1 MAEGLQR
8 RIEYSDLK
16 FISSFA
22 MEKILDFQTWEVP
35 GEHARG
41 NFRLLLS
48 ENETG
53 INSMNAPIQL
63 LGQGNT
69 AGALFSGYPEKVE
82 IKEERGYRIADIQA
96 VSGTI
101 LLDQKKSNRVFQKK
115 VQTYMGIASAVT
127 ADTEHSAC
135 ILPGSDMRTGGTLIQ
150 YQETDWRFLKRMAS
164 QLGLSLVPDTSYYY
178 PRFYLGLPEGEKREL
193 GEIIS
198 CDLCFDGRYYAVS
211 GKCLVD
217 REDFICYDVVTRTS
231 LSLGDRV
238 TYEGREL
245 LVSRKKTELA
255 GGEVIFTYRLAGNS
269 YTWVPWED
277 NPDYTGMSFVG
288 SIVGT
293 QGEQVEVAFDIDK
306 SAAGGNSY
314 GFAPATGNLMYC
326 MPQKGTK
333 TSLYIGNGDEA
344 QGIATG
350 CIRTNGST
358 CEGTGSPEK
367 KSFRSE
373 HGKGMDLYP
382 QRMGL
387 DGGETGKIT
396 FEDETGTTIESNG
409 GLVLMAKEGI
419 RLESMTGI
427 AMQGMSDI
435 MALYSE
441 GASSLCVN
449 GSVDML
455 GKMTG
460 LAGTVYQKYDPFE
473 DAPQEGEFD
482 WGGFAR
488 NLVMGLAVGAA
499 CIALAV
505 FLPGIGTV
513 AAGALFGA
521 GMGAISASVVG
532 AVNDYSSGNVRS
544 LGEATRD
551 MVISMVTG
559 AITGAI
565 GAAFPALN
573 WVGEG
578 LVDLGSGVLTRG
590 MYALV
595 DSNMSIEEKLAY
607 AFDWKQMGAD
617 FLTGVAIHFVFKG
630 IDELRTG
637 KKTAYRGQYSFDM
650 NGNEVSCISDFY
662 DIENLAAIEDA
673 RFYNEPTFYKVEVG
687 GNQSV
692 YVSTGNIRQSQFA
705 EIVNQSSGDISIV
718 SGMHGGPDGSLLSEY
733 NGVSGK
739 QLLNEDLKVWGDSLN
754 IKIYNVS
761 KLSSEE
767 LKSVIKSSDITI
779 CGWCFSERSKLLLE
793 ALGCL

>member
-1 MAEGLQR
+1 M
-8 RIEYSDLK
+8 D
-16 FISSFA
+16 
-22 MEKILDFQTWEVP
+22 
-35 GEHARG
+35 
-41 NFRLLLS
+41 
-48 ENETG
+48 
-53 INSMNAPIQL
+53 APIQL

-115 VQTYMGIASAVT
+115 VQTHMGIASAVT
-127 ADTEHSAC
+127 ADTDHSAC

-164 QLGLSLVPDTSYYY
+164 QLGLPLVPDTSYYY

-245 LVSRKKTELA
+245 HVSQKKTELA

-306 SAAGGNSY
+306 SAAGGNRY

-333 TSLYIGNGDEA
+333 TALYIGNGDEA

-358 CEGTGSPEK
+358 CE
-367 KSFRSE
+367 
-373 HGKGMDLYP
+373 
-382 QRMGL
+382 
-387 DGGETGKIT
+387 
-396 FEDETGTTIESNG
+396 GTTIESNG

-435 MALYSE
+435 MALYAE

-455 GKMTG
+455 GR
-460 LAGTVYQKYDPFE
+460 LAGISASKYTGYPPYD
-473 DAPQEGEFD
+473 DAPKEGEFD
-482 WGGFAR
+482 WEGFTR
-488 NLVMGLAVGAA
+488 NLAIGLGVVAVCAIGAA
-499 CIALAV
+499 ISIATLGAGSILAGA
-505 FLPGIGTV
+505 FIGAGIGALSTT
-513 AAGALFGA
+513 AMKAGEE
-521 GMGAISASVVG
+521 IST
-532 AVNDYSSGNVRS
+532 GNVRS
-544 LGEATRD
+544 AKEALRD
-551 MVISMVTG
+551 VGISAASG
-559 AITGAI
+559 FITGAF
-565 GAAFPALN
+565 GAKFPGAHRLAEG
-573 WVGEG
+573 VVDTAVSAGERY
-578 LVDLGSGVLTRG
+578 L
-590 MYALV
+590 YAV
-595 DSNMSIEEKLAY
+595 FDDSMSREEKRAY
-607 AFDWKQMGAD
+607 AFDPGQMVAD
-617 FLTGVAIHFVFKG
+617 FVTGVVIGEFLDG
-630 IDELRTG
+630 IMAATQNKLRSIFANYDVTMREALETSYG
-637 KKTAYRGQYSFDM
+637 KSTFNSLKNT
-650 NGNEVSCISDFY
+650 
-662 DIENLAAIEDA
+662 ENFTDSAIEHIFEGQVNA
-673 RFYNEPTFYKVEVG
+673 RGKAVG
-687 GNQSV
+687 YHYEGIEG
-692 YVSTGNIRQSQFA
+692 T
-705 EIVNQSSGDISIV
+705 SSGGIEMKYRIEEYKLKNGIEDISIIFDEKYQLLTTFMSCDV
-718 SGMHGGPDGSLLSEY
+718 LPFEKWIKSGFDRVLSGKSEY
-733 NGVSGK
+733 EEVNGNVCCAEISPKTTKVYDNLAEDAMGNWCEVDTK
-739 QLLNEDLKVWGDSLN
+739 ELRQLIDEWCDKVQKFKMS
-754 IKIYNVS
+754 
-761 KLSSEE
+761 
-767 LKSVIKSSDITI
+767 ITTKPPH
-779 CGWCFSERSKLLLE
+779 RQ
-793 ALGCL
+793 A

>member
-1 MAEGLQR
+1 M
-8 RIEYSDLK
+8 
-16 FISSFA
+16 
-22 MEKILDFQTWEVP
+22 
-35 GEHARG
+35 
-41 NFRLLLS
+41 
-48 ENETG
+48 
-53 INSMNAPIQL
+53 
-63 LGQGNT
+63 
-69 AGALFSGYPEKVE
+69 
-82 IKEERGYRIADIQA
+82 
-96 VSGTI
+96 SGTI
-101 LLDQKKSNRVFQKK
+101 LLDQKKSDRVFQKK
-115 VQTYMGIASAVT
+115 VQTYMGIASTVT

-164 QLGLSLVPDTSYYY
+164 QLGLPLVPDTSYYY

-306 SAAGGNSY
+306 TAAGGNRY

-333 TSLYIGNGDEA
+333 TALYIGNGDEA

-350 CIRTNGST
+350 CIRTSGST

-382 QRMGL
+382 QSMGL

-551 MVISMVTG
+551 MEISMVTG

-754 IKIYNVS
+754 IKIYDVS

>member
-1 MAEGLQR
+1 MAEVLQR
-8 RIEYSDLK
+8 KIEYADLK

-22 MEKILDFQTWEVP
+22 MEKILDFQTWEIP

-41 NFRLLLS
+41 SFRLLLS

-53 INSMNAPIQL
+53 INGMNAPIQL

-115 VQTYMGIASAVT
+115 VQTYMGIAGIVT

-150 YQETDWRFLKRMAS
+150 YQETDWNFLKRMAS
-164 QLGLSLVPDTSYYY
+164 QLGLPLVPDISYYY
-178 PRFYLGLPEGEKREL
+178 PRFYLGLPEGEKKEL
-193 GEIIS
+193 GEILS
-198 CDLCFDGRYYAVS
+198 CDMCFDGRYYAVS

-435 MALYSE
+435 MALYAE

-455 GKMTG
+455 GRRTS
-460 LAGTVYQKYDPFE
+460 LAGTVYQGYDPFE
-473 DAPQEGEFD
+473 DVPQKGEFD

-488 NLVMGLAVGAA
+488 NLAIGLGVAIACVGLAL
-499 CIALAV
+499 I
-505 FLPGIGTV
+505 PGIGPIVT
-513 AAGALFGA
+513 GALIGA
-521 GMGAISASVVG
+521 AIGTFCQTVYKA
-532 AVNDYSSGNVRS
+532 NEEWQSGNVRS
-544 LGEATRD
+544 TIETVRD
-551 MVISMVTG
+551 VVISAAAGGFTG
-559 AITGAI
+559 ACVVAFPVTVLFSGEIYAGVSLTGRAAWALGDSSMNNEKKMAYIFDTKQMAVDFSI
-565 GAAFPALN
+565 GALIGIIVPGAVARKVASNEAKNPVLDETRN
-573 WVGEG
+573 SHINGNYG
-578 LVDLGSGVLTRG
+578 SPDKVDNLLSGRPELSGSSRDKLLTT
-590 MYALV
+590 V
-595 DSNMSIEEKLAY
+595 QNS
-607 AFDWKQMGAD
+607 
-617 FLTGVAIHFVFKG
+617 
-630 IDELRTG
+630 ELRKIVNELYRPG
-637 KKTAYRGQYSFDM
+637 ASVGDGGTAAILVEEFN
-650 NGNEVSCISDFY
+650 NGSSTHLIKA
-662 DIENLAAIEDA
+662 IERLKQLRNLA
-673 RFYNEPTFYKVEVG
+673 
-687 GNQSV
+687 
-692 YVSTGNIRQSQFA
+692 
-705 EIVNQSSGDISIV
+705 SSGKL
-718 SGMHGGPDGSLLSEY
+718 GF
-733 NGVSGK
+733 N
-739 QLLNEDLKVWGDSLN
+739 DLDV
-754 IKIYNVS
+754 V
-761 KLSSEE
+761 
-767 LKSVIKSSDITI
+767 
-779 CGWCFSERSKLLLE
+779 E
-793 ALGCL
+793 ALIDDLEYAVSLFD

>member
-1 MAEGLQR
+1 M
-8 RIEYSDLK
+8 
-16 FISSFA
+16 
-22 MEKILDFQTWEVP
+22 
-35 GEHARG
+35 
-41 NFRLLLS
+41 
-48 ENETG
+48 
-53 INSMNAPIQL
+53 
-63 LGQGNT
+63 
-69 AGALFSGYPEKVE
+69 E
-82 IKEERGYRIADIQA
+82 IKEEGRYRIADVQA

-101 LLDQKKSNRVFQKK
+101 LLDQKKCNRVFQKK
-115 VQTYMGIASAVT
+115 AQTYMGIANTIT

-135 ILPGSDMRTGGTLIQ
+135 ILPGSDMQTGGTLIQ
-150 YQETDWRFLKRMAS
+150 YQETDWNFLKRMAS

-293 QGEQVEVAFDIDK
+293 QGEQVEVAFDIDQT
-306 SAAGGNSY
+306 AAGGNRY

-333 TSLYIGNGDEA
+333 TALYIGNGDEA

-455 GKMTG
+455 GRRTS
-460 LAGTVYQKYDPFE
+460 LAGIVYQGYDPFE
-473 DAPQEGEFD
+473 DAPQKGEFD

-488 NLVMGLAVGAA
+488 NLAIGLGVAIACVGLAL
-499 CIALAV
+499 I
-505 FLPGIGTV
+505 PGIGPIVT
-513 AAGALFGA
+513 GALIGA
-521 GMGAISASVVG
+521 AIGTFCQTVYKA
-532 AVNDYSSGNVRS
+532 NEEWQSGNVRS
-544 LGEATRD
+544 TIETVRD
-551 MVISMVTG
+551 VVISAAAGGFTG
-559 AITGAI
+559 ACVVAFPVTVLFSGEIYAGVSLTGRAAWALGDSSMNNEKKMAYIFDTKQMAVDFSI
-565 GAAFPALN
+565 GALIGIIVPGAVARK
-573 WVGEG
+573 
-578 LVDLGSGVLTRG
+578 LVRDAERNMLKNTCESGTETDL
-590 MYALV
+590 
-595 DSNMSIEEKLAY
+595 
-607 AFDWKQMGAD
+607 
-617 FLTGVAIHFVFKG
+617 FLPDEFYNKNLPNQVAPGTKYLPKY
-630 IDELRTG
+630 DEL
-637 KKTAYRGQYSFDM
+637 
-650 NGNEVSCISDFY
+650 GNVKQIKMY
-662 DIENLAAIEDA
+662 DDYG
-673 RFYNEPTFYKVEVG
+673 R
-687 GNQSV
+687 
-692 YVSTGNIRQSQFA
+692 
-705 EIVNQSSGDISIV
+705 EIGWVDYTNHGYGDINSP
-718 SGMHGGPDGSLLSEY
+718 HYHTTPHWHE
-733 NGVSGK
+733 
-739 QLLNEDLKVWGDSLN
+739 
-754 IKIYNVS
+754 KIYNAQYPDG
-761 KLSSEE
+761 
-767 LKSVIKSSDITI
+767 IKINHRTDVNTP
-779 CGWCFSERSKLLLE
+779 
-793 ALGCL
+793 LGDQL

>member
-16 FISSFA
+16 FISAFA
-22 MEKILDFQTWEVP
+22 MGKILDFQTWEVP

-53 INSMNAPIQL
+53 INSMDAPIQL

-115 VQTYMGIASAVT
+115 AQTYMGIANTIT

-135 ILPGSDMRTGGTLIQ
+135 ILPGSDMQTGGTLIQ
-150 YQETDWRFLKRMAS
+150 YQETDWNFLKRMAS
-164 QLGLSLVPDTSYYY
+164 QLGLPLVPDISYYY
-178 PRFYLGLPEGEKREL
+178 PRFYLGLPEGEKKEL
-193 GEIIS
+193 GEILS
-198 CDLCFDGRYYAVS
+198 CDMCFDGRYYAVS

-306 SAAGGNSY
+306 TAAGGNRY

-350 CIRTNGST
+350 CIRTNGSI

-455 GKMTG
+455 GRRTS
-460 LAGTVYQKYDPFE
+460 LAGIVYQGYDPFE
-473 DAPQEGEFD
+473 DAPQKGEFD

-488 NLVMGLAVGAA
+488 NLAIGLGVAIACVGLAL
-499 CIALAV
+499 I
-505 FLPGIGTV
+505 PGIGPIVT
-513 AAGALFGA
+513 GALIGA
-521 GMGAISASVVG
+521 AIGTFCQTVYKA
-532 AVNDYSSGNVRS
+532 NEEWQSGNVRS
-544 LGEATRD
+544 TIETVRD
-551 MVISMVTG
+551 VVISAAAGGFTG
-559 AITGAI
+559 ACVVAFPVTVLFSGEIYAGVSLTGRAAWALGDSSMNNEKKMAYIFDTKQMSVDFSIGALIGIIVPGAVARKLVRDAERNMLKNTCESGSNTVYSYDGVKQASEYLQSQGVPRAYRKQILESFDVETIKLQTAGESTYGLRFYGGNANAEGRYLFETFSPLTNRQNLALPYEWNSMTGIQQFQVRNGTTMITGKAAAQKSFGSQYI
-565 GAAFPALN
+565 G
-573 WVGEG
+573 
-578 LVDLGSGVLTRG
+578 
-590 MYALV
+590 
-595 DSNMSIEEKLAY
+595 
-607 AFDWKQMGAD
+607 GANQWY
-617 FLTGVAIHFVFKG
+617 I
-630 IDELRTG
+630 
-637 KKTAYRGQYSFDM
+637 
-650 NGNEVSCISDFY
+650 N
-662 DIENLAAIEDA
+662 NL
-673 RFYNEPTFYKVEVG
+673 
-687 GNQSV
+687 
-692 YVSTGNIRQSQFA
+692 
-705 EIVNQSSGDISIV
+705 
-718 SGMHGGPDGSLLSEY
+718 
-733 NGVSGK
+733 
-739 QLLNEDLKVWGDSLN
+739 EDL
-754 IKIYNVS
+754 IK
-761 KLSSEE
+761 
-767 LKSVIKSSDITI
+767 
-779 CGWCFSERSKLLLE
+779 CR
-793 ALGCL
+793 

>member
-1 MAEGLQR
+1 M
-8 RIEYSDLK
+8 D
-16 FISSFA
+16 
-22 MEKILDFQTWEVP
+22 
-35 GEHARG
+35 
-41 NFRLLLS
+41 
-48 ENETG
+48 
-53 INSMNAPIQL
+53 APIQL

-115 VQTYMGIASAVT
+115 VQTYMGIASTVT

-164 QLGLSLVPDTSYYY
+164 QLGLPLVPDTSYYY

-306 SAAGGNSY
+306 SAAGGNRY

-333 TSLYIGNGDEA
+333 TALYIGNGDEA

-358 CEGTGSPEK
+358 CE
-367 KSFRSE
+367 
-373 HGKGMDLYP
+373 
-382 QRMGL
+382 
-387 DGGETGKIT
+387 
-396 FEDETGTTIESNG
+396 GTTIESNG

-435 MALYSE
+435 MALYAE

-455 GKMTG
+455 GR
-460 LAGTVYQKYDPFE
+460 LAGISASKYTGYPPYD
-473 DAPQEGEFD
+473 DAPKEGEFD
-482 WGGFAR
+482 WEGFTR
-488 NLVMGLAVGAA
+488 NLATGLGVVAVCAIGAA
-499 CIALAV
+499 ISIATLGAGSILAGA
-505 FLPGIGTV
+505 FIGAGIGALSTT
-513 AAGALFGA
+513 AMKAGEE
-521 GMGAISASVVG
+521 IST
-532 AVNDYSSGNVRS
+532 GNVRS
-544 LGEATRD
+544 AKEAFRD
-551 MVISMVTG
+551 VGISAVSG
-559 AITGAI
+559 FITGAF
-565 GAAFPALN
+565 GAKFPGAHRLTEG
-573 WVGEG
+573 VVDTAVSAGER
-578 LVDLGSGVLTRG
+578 LA
-590 MYALV
+590 YAV
-595 DSNMSIEEKLAY
+595 FDDSMSWDEKWAY
-607 AFDWKQMGAD
+607 AFDPGQMVAD
-617 FLTGVAIHFVFKG
+617 FVTGVVIGEILDG
-630 IDELRTG
+630 IMAATQNKLRSIFANYDVTMREALETSYG
-637 KKTAYRGQYSFDM
+637 KSTFNSLKNT
-650 NGNEVSCISDFY
+650 
-662 DIENLAAIEDA
+662 ENFTDSAIEHIFEGQVNA
-673 RFYNEPTFYKVEVG
+673 RGKAVG
-687 GNQSV
+687 YHYEGIEG
-692 YVSTGNIRQSQFA
+692 T
-705 EIVNQSSGDISIV
+705 SSGGIEMKYRIEEYKLKNGIEDISIIFDEKYQLLTTFMSCDV
-718 SGMHGGPDGSLLSEY
+718 LPFEKWIKSGFDRVLSGKSEY
-733 NGVSGK
+733 EEVNGNVCCAEISPKTTKVYDNLAEDAMGNWCEVDTK
-739 QLLNEDLKVWGDSLN
+739 ELRQLIDEWCDKVQKFKMS
-754 IKIYNVS
+754 
-761 KLSSEE
+761 
-767 LKSVIKSSDITI
+767 ITTKPPH
-779 CGWCFSERSKLLLE
+779 RQ
-793 ALGCL
+793 A

>member
-1 MAEGLQR
+1 
-8 RIEYSDLK
+8 
-16 FISSFA
+16 
-22 MEKILDFQTWEVP
+22 
-35 GEHARG
+35 
-41 NFRLLLS
+41 
-48 ENETG
+48 
-53 INSMNAPIQL
+53 
-63 LGQGNT
+63 
-69 AGALFSGYPEKVE
+69 
-82 IKEERGYRIADIQA
+82 
-96 VSGTI
+96 
-101 LLDQKKSNRVFQKK
+101 
-115 VQTYMGIASAVT
+115 
-127 ADTEHSAC
+127 
-135 ILPGSDMRTGGTLIQ
+135 
-150 YQETDWRFLKRMAS
+150 MAS

-306 SAAGGNSY
+306 SAAGGNRY

-333 TSLYIGNGDEA
+333 TALYIGNGDEA

-435 MALYSE
+435 MALYAE

-650 NGNEVSCISDFY
+650 NGNEVSCIYDFY

-718 SGMHGGPDGSLLSEY
+718 SGMHGGPDGTLLSEY

-754 IKIYNVS
+754 
-761 KLSSEE
+761 
-767 LKSVIKSSDITI
+767 SV
-779 CGWCFSERSKLLLE
+779 C
-793 ALGCL
+793 

>member
-8 RIEYSDLK
+8 KIEYSDLK
-16 FISSFA
+16 FTSSFA
-22 MEKILDFQTWEVP
+22 REKILDFQTWEVP

-115 VQTYMGIASAVT
+115 VQTYMGIASIVT

-164 QLGLSLVPDTSYYY
+164 QLGLPLVPDTSYYY

-269 YTWVPWED
+269 YTWIPWED

-306 SAAGGNSY
+306 TAAGGNRY
-314 GFAPATGNLMYC
+314 GFAPVTGNLMYC

-333 TSLYIGNGDEA
+333 TALYIGNGDEA

-754 IKIYNVS
+754 IKIYDVS

>member
-1 MAEGLQR
+1 M
-8 RIEYSDLK
+8 
-16 FISSFA
+16 
-22 MEKILDFQTWEVP
+22 
-35 GEHARG
+35 
-41 NFRLLLS
+41 
-48 ENETG
+48 
-53 INSMNAPIQL
+53 
-63 LGQGNT
+63 
-69 AGALFSGYPEKVE
+69 
-82 IKEERGYRIADIQA
+82 
-96 VSGTI
+96 SGTI

-255 GGEVIFTYRLAGNS
+255 GGEVIFTYRLAGNG

-306 SAAGGNSY
+306 TAAGGNRY

-455 GKMTG
+455 GMRTG
-460 LAGTVYQKYDPFE
+460 LAGTVYQGYDPYE
-473 DAPQEGEFD
+473 DAPQKGEFD

-521 GMGAISASVVG
+521 GMGAISASVAG
-532 AVNDYSSGNVRS
+532 AVSDYSSGNVRS
-544 LGEATRD
+544 LGEATKD
-551 MVISMVTG
+551 MVISMITG

-565 GAAFPALN
+565 GAAFPAMK
-573 WVGEG
+573 WFGEG
-578 LVDLGSGVLTRG
+578 LIDVGSGILTRG
-590 MYALV
+590 MYALLNP
-595 DSNMSIEEKLAY
+595 DMSTEEKLAY
-607 AFDWKQMGAD
+607 VFDLKQMGVD
-617 FLTGVAIHFVFKG
+617 FITGVAMHFAFKG
-630 IDELRTG
+630 VSAVREKLPWNKG
-637 KKTAYRGQYSFDM
+637 GSYSVGDATFMDSDDSFFRYIQKRADVDA
-650 NGNEVSCISDFY
+650 NGYY
-662 DIENLAAIEDA
+662 DIIAHGTPNGIQITHNGQHMIVDHRTAARLIQNADGYNGQGIRLLSCNTGALDDGFAQNLA
-673 RFYNEPTFYKVEVG
+673 NQLNVEVYAPTNYLWATQDGNYFVAGMTNQKGPNMSELGIFKLFIPG
-687 GNQSV
+687 G
-692 YVSTGNIRQSQFA
+692 SQ
-705 EIVNQSSGDISIV
+705 
-718 SGMHGGPDGSLLSEY
+718 
-733 NGVSGK
+733 
-739 QLLNEDLKVWGDSLN
+739 
-754 IKIYNVS
+754 
-761 KLSSEE
+761 
-767 LKSVIKSSDITI
+767 
-779 CGWCFSERSKLLLE
+779 
-793 ALGCL
+793 

>member
-22 MEKILDFQTWEVP
+22 MEKILDFQTWEEP

-48 ENETG
+48 ENGTD
-53 INSMNAPIQL
+53 INGMNAPIQL
-63 LGQGNT
+63 WGQGNT

-115 VQTYMGIASAVT
+115 VQTYMGIAGIVT

-164 QLGLSLVPDTSYYY
+164 QLGLPLVPDTSYYY

-306 SAAGGNSY
+306 SAAGGNRY

-333 TSLYIGNGDEA
+333 TALYIGNGDEA

-455 GKMTG
+455 GRRTS
-460 LAGTVYQKYDPFE
+460 LAGIVYQGYDPFE
-473 DAPQEGEFD
+473 DAPQKGEFD

-488 NLVMGLAVGAA
+488 NLAIGLGVAIACVGLAL
-499 CIALAV
+499 I
-505 FLPGIGTV
+505 PGIGPIVT
-513 AAGALFGA
+513 GALIGA
-521 GMGAISASVVG
+521 AIGTFCQTVYKA
-532 AVNDYSSGNVRS
+532 NEEWQSGNVRS
-544 LGEATRD
+544 TIETVRD
-551 MVISMVTG
+551 VVISAAAGGFTG
-559 AITGAI
+559 ACVVAFPVTVLFSGEIYAGVSLTGRAAWALGDSSMNNEKKMAYIFDTKQMAVDFSI
-565 GAAFPALN
+565 GALIGIIVPGAVARK
-573 WVGEG
+573 
-578 LVDLGSGVLTRG
+578 LVRDAER
-590 MYALV
+590 
-595 DSNMSIEEKLAY
+595 NMLKNTCE
-607 AFDWKQMGAD
+607 
-617 FLTGVAIHFVFKG
+617 
-630 IDELRTG
+630 
-637 KKTAYRGQYSFDM
+637 
-650 NGNEVSCISDFY
+650 
-662 DIENLAAIEDA
+662 
-673 RFYNEPTFYKVEVG
+673 
-687 GNQSV
+687 
-692 YVSTGNIRQSQFA
+692 
-705 EIVNQSSGDISIV
+705 
-718 SGMHGGPDGSLLSEY
+718 
-733 NGVSGK
+733 SGK
-739 QLLNEDLKVWGDSLN
+739 TTSLTQKNVGVPTLPEGSQWERNVLNSFAGGKATPTTYEGGTTLYRIGGKNGGFWSLEPPPATEYQWRVDYAIKQEFCNDASTLYKMTIPEGSSLGALEGKVGPQGMGLYGGAHQAYIDYRAVPADW
-754 IKIYNVS
+754 I
-761 KLSSEE
+761 E
-767 LKSVIKSSDITI
+767 ITPAT
-779 CGWCFSERSKLLLE
+779 WK
-793 ALGCL
+793 

>member
-1 MAEGLQR
+1 
-8 RIEYSDLK
+8 
-16 FISSFA
+16 
-22 MEKILDFQTWEVP
+22 
-35 GEHARG
+35 
-41 NFRLLLS
+41 
-48 ENETG
+48 
-53 INSMNAPIQL
+53 
-63 LGQGNT
+63 
-69 AGALFSGYPEKVE
+69 
-82 IKEERGYRIADIQA
+82 
-96 VSGTI
+96 
-101 LLDQKKSNRVFQKK
+101 
-115 VQTYMGIASAVT
+115 
-127 ADTEHSAC
+127 
-135 ILPGSDMRTGGTLIQ
+135 
-150 YQETDWRFLKRMAS
+150 MAS
-164 QLGLSLVPDTSYYY
+164 QLGLPLVPDTSYYY

-277 NPDYTGMSFVG
+277 NPDYTRMSFVG

-306 SAAGGNSY
+306 TAAGGNRY

-333 TSLYIGNGDEA
+333 TALYIGNGDEA

-435 MALYSE
+435 MALYAE

-455 GKMTG
+455 GR
-460 LAGTVYQKYDPFE
+460 LAGISASKYTGYPPYD
-473 DAPQEGEFD
+473 DAPKEGEFD
-482 WGGFAR
+482 WDGFTR
-488 NLVMGLAVGAA
+488 NLAIGLGVVAVCAIGAA
-499 CIALAV
+499 ISIATLGAGSILAGA
-505 FLPGIGTV
+505 FIGAGIGALSTT
-513 AAGALFGA
+513 AMKAGEEIAT
-521 GMGAISASVVG
+521 
-532 AVNDYSSGNVRS
+532 GNVRS
-544 LGEATRD
+544 AKEAFRD
-551 MVISMVTG
+551 VGISAASGFVTG
-559 AITGAI
+559 AFGAK
-565 GAAFPALN
+565 FPRAHRLAEG
-573 WVGEG
+573 VVDTAVSAGER
-578 LVDLGSGVLTRG
+578 LA
-590 MYALV
+590 YAV
-595 DSNMSIEEKLAY
+595 FDDSMSWDEKWAY
-607 AFDWKQMGAD
+607 AFDPGQMVAD
-617 FLTGVAIHFVFKG
+617 FVTGVVIGEILDG
-630 IDELRTG
+630 IMAATQNKLRSIFANNDAAMREALESGTD
-637 KKTAYRGQYSFDM
+637 TVTYRRVQG
-650 NGNEVSCISDFY
+650 GE
-662 DIENLAAIEDA
+662 
-673 RFYNEPTFYKVEVG
+673 
-687 GNQSV
+687 GNQSSQQRVVIDSEGNV
-692 YVSTGNIRQSQFA
+692 YINKKDR
-705 EIVNQSSGDISIV
+705 NLNISIDNGEHSQYYIKNNRPGADIYEFEV
-718 SGMHGGPDGSLLSEY
+718 PKWLDDMVKEYTIPQAGYKNNPLNQGGSAPKLTDPTTPGTCIEFPAPWIEWIEEYATNGRIISGG
-733 NGVSGK
+733 
-739 QLLNEDLKVWGDSLN
+739 
-754 IKIYNVS
+754 
-761 KLSSEE
+761 
-767 LKSVIKSSDITI
+767 
-779 CGWCFSERSKLLLE
+779 
-793 ALGCL
+793 

>member
-1 MAEGLQR
+1 
-8 RIEYSDLK
+8 
-16 FISSFA
+16 
-22 MEKILDFQTWEVP
+22 
-35 GEHARG
+35 
-41 NFRLLLS
+41 
-48 ENETG
+48 
-53 INSMNAPIQL
+53 
-63 LGQGNT
+63 
-69 AGALFSGYPEKVE
+69 VE
-82 IKEERGYRIADIQA
+82 IKEEKGYRIADIQA

-115 VQTYMGIASAVT
+115 VQTYMGIASTVT

-150 YQETDWRFLKRMAS
+150 YQETDWRFLKRMAP
-164 QLGLSLVPDTSYYY
+164 QLGLPLVPDTSYYY

-198 CDLCFDGRYYAVS
+198 CNLCFDGRYYAVS

-269 YTWVPWED
+269 YTWIPWED

-306 SAAGGNSY
+306 TAAGGNRY
-314 GFAPATGNLMYC
+314 GFAPVTGNLMYC

-333 TSLYIGNGDEA
+333 TALYIGNGDEA

-435 MALYSE
+435 MALYAE

-455 GKMTG
+455 GMRTG
-460 LAGTVYQKYDPFE
+460 LAGTVYQGYDPYE
-473 DAPQEGEFD
+473 DAPQKGEFD

-513 AAGALFGA
+513 VAGALFGA

-551 MVISMVTG
+551 MEISMVTG

-754 IKIYNVS
+754 IKIYDVS

>member
-16 FISSFA
+16 FISAFA
-22 MEKILDFQTWEVP
+22 MGKILDFQTWEVP

-115 VQTYMGIASAVT
+115 VQTYMGIASTVT

-150 YQETDWRFLKRMAS
+150 YQETDWNFLKRMAS
-164 QLGLSLVPDTSYYY
+164 QLGLPLVPDISYYY
-178 PRFYLGLPEGEKREL
+178 PRFYLGLPEGEKKEL
-193 GEIIS
+193 GEILS
-198 CDLCFDGRYYAVS
+198 CDMCFDGRYYAVS

-255 GGEVIFTYRLAGNS
+255 GGEVIFTYRLAGNG

-306 SAAGGNSY
+306 TAAGGNRY

-435 MALYSE
+435 MALHSE

-455 GKMTG
+455 GR
-460 LAGTVYQKYDPFE
+460 LAGISASKYTGYPPYD
-473 DAPQEGEFD
+473 DAPKEGEFD
-482 WGGFAR
+482 WDGFTR
-488 NLVMGLAVGAA
+488 NLAIGLGVVAVCAIGAA
-499 CIALAV
+499 ISIATLGAGSILAGA
-505 FLPGIGTV
+505 FIGAGIGALSTT
-513 AAGALFGA
+513 AMKAGEE
-521 GMGAISASVVG
+521 IST
-532 AVNDYSSGNVRS
+532 GNVRS
-544 LGEATRD
+544 AGERLEYAVFD
-551 MVISMVTG
+551 DSMSWDEKWAYALDPGQMVADFVTG
-559 AITGAI
+559 VVIGEFLDGIMAATQNKLRSIFANNDATMREAIESGEDVLDEIKRIDEIEVEFNYNSKFDEAEFARQLADQQKGMNELTVREYLDNRQKYIEQGRAI
-565 GAAFPALN
+565 ESNAAQQAAREKAFVDKVDELQDAGLSLKEAEEQAEKWLDTQAALHN
-573 WVGEG
+573 PDQVAGGYGSNVGG
-578 LVDLGSGVLTRG
+578 VGDKGVNSSIGSQWRYRIDGVDAQIKKMAES
-590 MYALV
+590 
-595 DSNMSIEEKLAY
+595 MSEAEKNSTYLNVKLA
-607 AFDWKQMGAD
+607 
-617 FLTGVAIHFVFKG
+617 HKG
-630 IDELRTG
+630 D
-637 KKTAYRGQYSFDM
+637 
-650 NGNEVSCISDFY
+650 
-662 DIENLAAIEDA
+662 
-673 RFYNEPTFYKVEVG
+673 
-687 GNQSV
+687 
-692 YVSTGNIRQSQFA
+692 
-705 EIVNQSSGDISIV
+705 
-718 SGMHGGPDGSLLSEY
+718 
-733 NGVSGK
+733 
-739 QLLNEDLKVWGDSLN
+739 
-754 IKIYNVS
+754 
-761 KLSSEE
+761 
-767 LKSVIKSSDITI
+767 
-779 CGWCFSERSKLLLE
+779 
-793 ALGCL
+793 

>member
-115 VQTYMGIASAVT
+115 VQTYMGIASIVT

-178 PRFYLGLPEGEKREL
+178 PRFYFGLPEGEKKEL

-306 SAAGGNSY
+306 TAAGGNRY

-382 QRMGL
+382 QSMGL

-455 GKMTG
+455 GRRTS
-460 LAGTVYQKYDPFE
+460 LAGIVYQGYDPFE
-473 DAPQEGEFD
+473 DAPQKGEFD

-488 NLVMGLAVGAA
+488 NLAIGLGVAIACVGLAL
-499 CIALAV
+499 I
-505 FLPGIGTV
+505 PGIGPIVT
-513 AAGALFGA
+513 GALIGA
-521 GMGAISASVVG
+521 AIGTFCQTVYKA
-532 AVNDYSSGNVRS
+532 NEEWQSGNVRS
-544 LGEATRD
+544 TIETVRD
-551 MVISMVTG
+551 VVISAAAGGFTGACVVAFPVTVLFSGEIYAGVSLTGRAAWALGDSSMNNEKKMAYIFDTKKMAVDFSIGALIGIIVPGAVARKLVRDAERNMLKNTCESSSYNTARSYGIDIDNLNFSNTVQNHIGRPYQDSKLLINEIIESKPPVPDPRGTNALSWTVTG
-559 AITGAI
+559 TFNGSKGYYELII
-565 GAAFPALN
+565 DPA
-573 WVGEG
+573 
-578 LVDLGSGVLTRG
+578 
-590 MYALV
+590 
-595 DSNMSIEEKLAY
+595 SNTV
-607 AFDWKQMGAD
+607 W
-617 FLTGVAIHFVFKG
+617 HFVFK
-630 IDELRTG
+630 
-637 KKTAYRGQYSFDM
+637 
-650 NGNEVSCISDFY
+650 
-662 DIENLAAIEDA
+662 
-673 RFYNEPTFYKVEVG
+673 
-687 GNQSV
+687 
-692 YVSTGNIRQSQFA
+692 SQ
-705 EIVNQSSGDISIV
+705 
-718 SGMHGGPDGSLLSEY
+718 
-733 NGVSGK
+733 
-739 QLLNEDLKVWGDSLN
+739 
-754 IKIYNVS
+754 
-761 KLSSEE
+761 
-767 LKSVIKSSDITI
+767 
-779 CGWCFSERSKLLLE
+779 
-793 ALGCL
+793 

>member
-22 MEKILDFQTWEVP
+22 MEKILDFQTWEDP

-53 INSMNAPIQL
+53 INGMNAPIQL
-63 LGQGNT
+63 CGHGNT

-115 VQTYMGIASAVT
+115 VQTHMGIASAVT
-127 ADTEHSAC
+127 ADTDHSAC

-164 QLGLSLVPDTSYYY
+164 QLGLPLVPDTSYYY

-269 YTWVPWED
+269 Y
-277 NPDYTGMSFVG
+277 
-288 SIVGT
+288 
-293 QGEQVEVAFDIDK
+293 
-306 SAAGGNSY
+306 
-314 GFAPATGNLMYC
+314 GFAPV
-326 MPQKGTK
+326 
-333 TSLYIGNGDEA
+333 
-344 QGIATG
+344 TG

-358 CEGTGSPEK
+358 CE
-367 KSFRSE
+367 
-373 HGKGMDLYP
+373 
-382 QRMGL
+382 
-387 DGGETGKIT
+387 
-396 FEDETGTTIESNG
+396 GTTIESNG

-435 MALYSE
+435 MALYAE

-455 GKMTG
+455 GR
-460 LAGTVYQKYDPFE
+460 LAGISASKYTGYPPYD
-473 DAPQEGEFD
+473 DAPKEGEFD
-482 WGGFAR
+482 WEGFTR
-488 NLVMGLAVGAA
+488 NLATGLGVVAVCAIGAA
-499 CIALAV
+499 ISIATLGAGSILAGA
-505 FLPGIGTV
+505 FIGAGIGALSTT
-513 AAGALFGA
+513 AMKAGEE
-521 GMGAISASVVG
+521 IST
-532 AVNDYSSGNVRS
+532 GNVRS
-544 LGEATRD
+544 AKEAFRD
-551 MVISMVTG
+551 VGISAVSG
-559 AITGAI
+559 FITGAF
-565 GAAFPALN
+565 GAKFPGAHRLTEG
-573 WVGEG
+573 VVDTAVSAGERY
-578 LVDLGSGVLTRG
+578 L
-590 MYALV
+590 YAV
-595 DSNMSIEEKLAY
+595 FDDSMSREEKWAY
-607 AFDWKQMGAD
+607 AFDPGQMVAD
-617 FLTGVAIHFVFKG
+617 FVTGVVIGEILDG
-630 IDELRTG
+630 IMAATQNKLRSIFANYDVTMREALETSYG
-637 KKTAYRGQYSFDM
+637 KSTFNSLKNT
-650 NGNEVSCISDFY
+650 
-662 DIENLAAIEDA
+662 ENFTDSAIEHIFEGQVNA
-673 RFYNEPTFYKVEVG
+673 RGKAVG
-687 GNQSV
+687 YHYEGIEG
-692 YVSTGNIRQSQFA
+692 T
-705 EIVNQSSGDISIV
+705 SSGGIEMKYRIEEYKLKNGIEDISIIFDEKYQLLTTFMSCDV
-718 SGMHGGPDGSLLSEY
+718 LPFEKWIKSGFDRVLSGKSEY
-733 NGVSGK
+733 EEVNGNVCCAEISPKTTKVYDNLAEDAMGNWCEVDTK
-739 QLLNEDLKVWGDSLN
+739 ELRQLIDEWCDKVQKFKMS
-754 IKIYNVS
+754 
-761 KLSSEE
+761 
-767 LKSVIKSSDITI
+767 ITTKPPH
-779 CGWCFSERSKLLLE
+779 RQ
-793 ALGCL
+793 A

>member
-22 MEKILDFQTWEVP
+22 MEKILDFQTWEEP

-127 ADTEHSAC
+127 ADTDHCAC

-164 QLGLSLVPDTSYYY
+164 QLGLPLVPDTSYYY

-255 GGEVIFTYRLAGNS
+255 GGEVIFTYRLAGNG

-306 SAAGGNSY
+306 TAAGGNRY

-333 TSLYIGNGDEA
+333 TALYIGNGDEA

-435 MALYSE
+435 MALYAE

-754 IKIYNVS
+754 IKIYDVS

>member
-1 MAEGLQR
+1 MAEGLQKK
-8 RIEYSDLK
+8 IEYADLQ
-16 FISSFA
+16 FISAFA
-22 MEKILDFQTWEVP
+22 MEKILDFQTWEDP

-48 ENETG
+48 ENGTD

-127 ADTEHSAC
+127 ADTDHSAC

-164 QLGLSLVPDTSYYY
+164 QLGLPLVPDTSYYY

-306 SAAGGNSY
+306 TAAGGNRY

-382 QRMGL
+382 QSMGL

-754 IKIYNVS
+754 IKIYDVS

>member
-1 MAEGLQR
+1 
-8 RIEYSDLK
+8 
-16 FISSFA
+16 
-22 MEKILDFQTWEVP
+22 
-35 GEHARG
+35 
-41 NFRLLLS
+41 
-48 ENETG
+48 
-53 INSMNAPIQL
+53 
-63 LGQGNT
+63 
-69 AGALFSGYPEKVE
+69 
-82 IKEERGYRIADIQA
+82 
-96 VSGTI
+96 
-101 LLDQKKSNRVFQKK
+101 
-115 VQTYMGIASAVT
+115 
-127 ADTEHSAC
+127 
-135 ILPGSDMRTGGTLIQ
+135 
-150 YQETDWRFLKRMAS
+150 MAS
-164 QLGLSLVPDTSYYY
+164 QLGLPLVPDTSYYY

-306 SAAGGNSY
+306 TAAGGNRY

-435 MALYSE
+435 MALHSE

-455 GKMTG
+455 GR
-460 LAGTVYQKYDPFE
+460 LAGISASKYTGYPPYD
-473 DAPQEGEFD
+473 DAPKEGEFD
-482 WGGFAR
+482 WDGFTR
-488 NLVMGLAVGAA
+488 NLAIGLGVVAVCAIGAA
-499 CIALAV
+499 ISIATLGAGSILAGA
-505 FLPGIGTV
+505 FIGAGIGALSTT
-513 AAGALFGA
+513 AMKAGEE
-521 GMGAISASVVG
+521 IST
-532 AVNDYSSGNVRS
+532 GNVRS
-544 LGEATRD
+544 AKEAFRD
-551 MVISMVTG
+551 VGISAASGFVTG
-559 AITGAI
+559 AFGAKFP
-565 GAAFPALN
+565 GAHRLAEGVVDTA
-573 WVGEG
+573 VSAGER
-578 LVDLGSGVLTRG
+578 LA
-590 MYALV
+590 YAV
-595 DSNMSIEEKLAY
+595 FDDSMSWDEKWAY
-607 AFDWKQMGAD
+607 AFDPGQMVAD
-617 FLTGVAIHFVFKG
+617 FVTGVVIGEILDG
-630 IDELRTG
+630 IMAATQNKLRSIFANNDAAMREALESGTD
-637 KKTAYRGQYSFDM
+637 TVTYRRVQG
-650 NGNEVSCISDFY
+650 GE
-662 DIENLAAIEDA
+662 
-673 RFYNEPTFYKVEVG
+673 
-687 GNQSV
+687 GNQSSQQRVVIDSEGNV
-692 YVSTGNIRQSQFA
+692 YINKKDR
-705 EIVNQSSGDISIV
+705 NLNISIDNGEHSQYYIKNNRPGADIYEFEV
-718 SGMHGGPDGSLLSEY
+718 PKWLDDMVKEYTIPQAGYKNNPLNQGGSAPKLTDPTTPGTCIEFPAPWIEWIEEYATNGRIISGG
-733 NGVSGK
+733 
-739 QLLNEDLKVWGDSLN
+739 
-754 IKIYNVS
+754 
-761 KLSSEE
+761 
-767 LKSVIKSSDITI
+767 
-779 CGWCFSERSKLLLE
+779 
-793 ALGCL
+793 